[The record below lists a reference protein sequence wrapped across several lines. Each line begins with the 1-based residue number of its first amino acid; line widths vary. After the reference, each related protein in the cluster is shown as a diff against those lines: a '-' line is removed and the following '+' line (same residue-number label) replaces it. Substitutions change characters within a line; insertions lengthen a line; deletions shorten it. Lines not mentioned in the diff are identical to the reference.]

1 MLQTLE
7 GFQRDSDS
15 RHNWAKQ
22 ALITGVRTAQEQCH
36 GDGPSKTTSQYLKC
50 LSVPNMGFKKYPSF
64 QPQRF

>member
-36 GDGPSKTTSQYLKC
+36 GDGPSKTTSQWAEKNIRHSNLI
-50 LSVPNMGFKKYPSF
+50 SF
-64 QPQRF
+64 YKGGKN